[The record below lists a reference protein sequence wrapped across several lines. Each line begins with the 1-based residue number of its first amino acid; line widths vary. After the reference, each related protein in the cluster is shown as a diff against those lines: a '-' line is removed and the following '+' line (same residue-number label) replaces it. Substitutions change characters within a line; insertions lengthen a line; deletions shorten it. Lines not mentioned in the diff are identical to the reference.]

1 MIIKTIAHVCL
12 AATDL
17 EASRRFYCDTLGCRK
32 VFDFIRAG
40 KIFGFYLEIVPGSYV
55 ELFKYERTEPQALAP
70 IAHIC
75 FETSDIDDLHA
86 RLKAGGYPVTD
97 KSLGADKSWQIWTT
111 DPSGVKIEFHQYTP
125 DSSQFTGR
133 NCIFD

>member
-1 MIIKTIAHVCL
+1 MIKTIAHVCL

-17 EASRRFYCDTLGCRK
+17 AASERFYCSALGFRK

-40 KIFGFYLEIVPGSYV
+40 KVFGFYLEVAPGSYV
-55 ELFKYERTEPQALAP
+55 ELFKYERTDPKALAP

-75 FETSDIDDLHA
+75 FETSDIDDLSR
-86 RLKAGGYPVTD
+86 RLKAHGCEVTE

-111 DPSGVKIEFHQYTP
+111 DPAGVRIEFHQYTRE
-125 DSSQFTGR
+125 SSQFTGR
-133 NCIFD
+133 PCIFE